1 MRLVDRLIHTAVWNS
16 DMSVLKGKPQR
27 GTVTP
32 GAVSKK
38 GLNRERERGGG
49 VAWRER
55 GRERKVGGRG
65 SEREVGGEREGRREG
80 GKREG
85 EGVRG

>member
-38 GLNRERERGGG
+38 GLNTERGGG
-49 VAWRER
+49 
-55 GRERKVGGRG
+55 GGRG
-65 SEREVGGEREGRREG
+65 ERGGERERWG
-80 GKREG
+80 G
-85 EGVRG
+85 EG